1 MRSLRHLRILSASLL
16 LGLLPVTAWA
26 HPGTGDAS
34 FLAALPHA
42 LTGLDHALA
51 LLAVGLWAGGR
62 GGVWRWRMPLLFLGA
77 MVLGGLGGAAG
88 GPLPAL
94 EPGIAVSALL
104 LLLLS
109 LHPRHLAATAVVG
122 VVAVFGLLHGYA
134 HGAEL
139 LGGAPSFPPMAG
151 MVLGALPLIG
161 LGLGLGRLTGRR
173 GLADGLPRGAGQ
185 R

>member
-1 MRSLRHLRILSASLL
+1 MPLSRPIRISLALLL

-26 HPGTGDAS
+26 HPGAGSAS
-34 FLAALPHA
+34 FLGGLLHP

-62 GGVWRWRMPLLFLGA
+62 GGAWRWRMPLLFLGV
-77 MVLGGLGGAAG
+77 MLVGSVGGAAG
-88 GPLPAL
+88 GPLPVL

-109 LHPRHLAATAVVG
+109 LHPRYLPATGVVG
-122 VVAVFGLLHGYA
+122 VVSVFALLHGYA

-139 LGGAPSFPPMAG
+139 LVGSLSSAPMAG
-151 MVLGALPLIG
+151 FLLGALPP
-161 LGLGLGRLTGRR
+161 LGLGLALSRLAGAR
-173 GLADGLPRGAGQ
+173 GLADRMLRGARQ